1 MSKSGFLR
9 QPNGEWSGITPS
21 DRYFHSEIIRC
32 GLQDRFIGGLVQLR
46 QESWRIIF
54 LQSGELEIEDGP
66 QSASFTGPALVWQP
80 VETVSRLRV
89 RAGSIGAHLLLGEQ
103 GLSNAIGHKPEA
115 VELRLMTRE
124 RIYLPMAEEPQIGH
138 DVARAFDQ
146 ILREDQ
152 IAAPGSATII
162 EAQIRVLLV
171 LLWRHAIRSEQ
182 QQAEE
187 ASSSQV
193 LQRFRQLLE
202 IHFRERWGVRD
213 YARELGMSTDR
224 LHDICTRVLG
234 KPPLRLIHE
243 RTVYEAQSLLERS
256 SRTVDQIADFLGF
269 QTSGQF
275 SKFFKSIVTMPPG
288 LYRRSL
294 KGQRNRSET
303 SITAS
308 YADWP

>member
-1 MSKSGFLR
+1 M
-9 QPNGEWSGITPS
+9 PT
-21 DRYFHSEIIRC
+21 DRSFHSEIIRC
-32 GLQDRFIGGLVQLR
+32 GLQDRLIGGLVQLR

-54 LQSGELEIEDGP
+54 LQSGELDLEAGQ
-66 QSASFTGPALVWQP
+66 QSTSIAAPALVWLP
-80 VETVSRLRV
+80 VEATTRLRV

-103 GLSNAIGHKPEA
+103 SLSNALGSKPEA
-115 VELRLMTRE
+115 AQLRLMTRD
-124 RIYLPMAEEPQIGH
+124 RVHLALASSPQTSA

-146 ILREDQ
+146 ILREDRL
-152 IAAPGSATII
+152 AASGSETII

-171 LLWRHAIRSEQ
+171 LLWRHAMHAEQ
-182 QQAEE
+182 LKIEE

-202 IHFRERWGVRD
+202 IRFRERWGVRD
-213 YARELGMSTDR
+213 YALELGMSTDR

-256 SRTVDQIADFLGF
+256 SRTLDQIADFLGF
-269 QTSGQF
+269 HSAGQF
-275 SKFFKSIVTMPPG
+275 SKFFKSIVGTPPG
-288 LYRRSL
+288 SYRIRHGLKDRSDR
-294 KGQRNRSET
+294 GET
-303 SITAS
+303 SGAAS